1 MQTLVRTLLLALAAL
16 CAIAGLTAPAAA
28 APPGAGILI
37 IGDSNSEGPFGGT
50 LYDTL
55 RLLHDPVTGT
65 AVAVTIFAKCGAGA
79 NDWVEREYSNIDC
92 GAWTCGNNQSLSDC
106 HHFKG
111 GNIPPLRRF
120 YADLQAPRRVTL
132 VVLGLNMIIG
142 NRAQK
147 LRDAVALIDAIHEQH
162 SACIWVGPPQAGD
175 LFVSISRFESFVADL
190 KQTVT
195 ANNCRYIA
203 SDDKTDRSNVSRKD
217 DHYSR
222 PDAIAWANKVLYELN
237 HPTNRADKPLLTLLR
252 DQPLAQD

>member
-1 MQTLVRTLLLALAAL
+1 MRTLLLMLAAL
-16 CAIAGLTAPAAA
+16 WMAVAVTAPATAA
-28 APPGAGILI
+28 PGAGILI
-37 IGDSNSEGPFGGT
+37 LGDSNSEGPFGGT

-55 RLLHDPVTGT
+55 RGLHDPVTGT
-65 AVAVTIFAKCGAGA
+65 SVAVTIFAKCGAGA

-92 GAWTCGNNQSLSDC
+92 GAWTCSGNQSLQDC

-120 YADLQAPRRVTL
+120 YADLEAPRRVTL

-162 SACIWVGPPQAGD
+162 SACIWIGPPQAGD
-175 LFVSISRFESFVADL
+175 LFVSVDRFESFIADL

-195 ANNCRYIA
+195 AHNCRYIA
-203 SDDKTDRSNVSRKD
+203 SDDKTDRRNVSRKD

-222 PDAIAWANKVLYELN
+222 PDAIAWANKVLYELSHPAN
-237 HPTNRADKPLLTLLR
+237 HGDKPLLTLLSAPE
-252 DQPLAQD
+252 Q